1 MINIDASVIMAVTG
15 TAAAVFWMWLFITG
29 KGKYKDVLNTKAALN
44 LKFCE
49 IFYIGFL
56 IMKMLNTDV
65 RSRRYAV
72 QRKNI
77 IIVYGPEYA
86 DFYTYLFAGAQITY
100 AATIFP
106 IALLTG
112 AAADSILLAFLGI
125 TASVLMLFYID
136 AEIKKRANEK
146 NDEILCELPDMVV
159 RLSLLLNTGMV
170 LRDAWTLISQSSDSA
185 LYREMRKTSED
196 IRNGIPEGESF
207 ELFADRCRN
216 KEISKFVS
224 ALLQNIKK
232 GSAGLSEILQF
243 TAAEQWEEKKN
254 YVRKK
259 ASAAEQKL
267 LVPMLMIFAAIIMMI
282 IVPVFANMF

>member
-15 TAAAVFWMWLFITG
+15 TLAAVFWMWLFITG
-29 KGKYKDVLNTKAALN
+29 KGKYKDVLNTKAASN

-56 IMKMLNTDV
+56 IMKMLKTDV
-65 RSRRYAV
+65 RSTRYAV
-72 QRKNI
+72 RRKNI

-86 DFYTYLFAGAQITY
+86 DFYTYLFAGAQTTY

-106 IALLTG
+106 TALLTG
-112 AAADSILLAFLGI
+112 AAADSILLAFLGV
-125 TASVLMLFYID
+125 TASFLMFFYID
-136 AEIKKRANEK
+136 AEIKKRADEK
-146 NDEILCELPDMVV
+146 KDEILCELPDMVV

-170 LRDAWTLISQSSDSA
+170 LREAWTLISQSSGSA
-185 LYREMRKTSED
+185 LYKEMRKTSED
-196 IRNGIPEGESF
+196 IRNGIPESEAF

-216 KEISKFVS
+216 KEIRKFVS

-267 LVPMLMIFAAIIMMI
+267 LVPMLMIFTAIIMMI